1 MMKTAKERVLEA
13 IANHIDDYPDEKL
26 DDFARELL
34 ELPARPQGNAPY
46 GWLLPQNS
54 DSGEMHISEKGL
66 SLIKRWE
73 GFRAKAYRDPVG
85 IWTIGYGHIKG
96 VRPGDYMTEP
106 QALALLREEVKEY
119 EEPVRRAVAVD
130 LNQNQFDAL
139 VSFTYNVGAGA
150 FSQSTLLGLLNQGR
164 YKAAANQF
172 LRWVKGG
179 GRTLPGLV
187 SRRQDERELFL
198 S

>member
-13 IANHIDDYPDEKL
+13 ITNHIDDYSDEKL
-26 DDFARELL
+26 DDFARDLL
-34 ELPARPQGNAPY
+34 SLPVRPAGNAPY

-54 DSGEMHISEKGL
+54 DSGQMQISEKGI

-73 GFRAKAYRDPVG
+73 GFVGVAYRDPVG
-85 IWTIGYGHIKG
+85 VWTIGYGHTKG
-96 VRPGDYMTEP
+96 VKPGQSMSES
-106 QALALLREEVKEY
+106 QALHLLREEVKEY
-119 EEPVRRAVAVD
+119 EEPVRRLVSVD

-139 VSFTYNVGAGA
+139 TSFTYNLGAGA
-150 FSQSTLLGLLNQGR
+150 FSQSTLLAILNQGR
-164 YKAAANQF
+164 YQAAADQF
-172 LRWVKGG
+172 LRWVRAG
-179 GRTLPGLV
+179 GRVLPGLV